1 MQKLNVFLL
10 LLSEQGEMPAKYLC
24 HPLTGNWFG
33 YWEAH
38 LEPDW
43 LVIYKIQH
51 DVLFLARTGSHADL
65 FK

>member
-1 MQKLNVFLL
+1 
-10 LLSEQGEMPAKYLC
+10 LSEQGEMPAKYLC

-43 LVIYKIQH
+43 LGIYKIQH